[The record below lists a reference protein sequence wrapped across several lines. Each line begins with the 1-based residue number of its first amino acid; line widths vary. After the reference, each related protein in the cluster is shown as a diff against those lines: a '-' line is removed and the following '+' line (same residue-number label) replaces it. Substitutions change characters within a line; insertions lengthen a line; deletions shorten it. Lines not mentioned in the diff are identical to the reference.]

1 VPVLQE
7 SCLRARSFSAIRL
20 GEDSSG
26 GQSPFVRYPIIFIS
40 AVVAVAV
47 AIPAII
53 QLAVGWVVSKLSR
66 PKRFTT
72 RGSFARGDYAVVNDD
87 DGELLGSD
95 DEDEV

>member
-1 VPVLQE
+1 MNK
-7 SCLRARSFSAIRL
+7 F
-20 GEDSSG
+20 
-26 GQSPFVRYPIIFIS
+26 
-40 AVVAVAV
+40 
-47 AIPAII
+47 
-53 QLAVGWVVSKLSR
+53 SR